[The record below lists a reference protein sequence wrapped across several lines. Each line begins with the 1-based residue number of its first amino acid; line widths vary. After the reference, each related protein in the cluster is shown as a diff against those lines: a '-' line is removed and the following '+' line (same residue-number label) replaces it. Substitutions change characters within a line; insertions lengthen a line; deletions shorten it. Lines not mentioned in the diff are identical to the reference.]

1 MENEEEEALTEGA
14 EGREGA
20 KAPETDWKA
29 EARKWEERAKANY
42 DKAKAYDEAE
52 EARKSELQRA
62 QEATARLEA
71 ELGDL
76 KRKAELDAA
85 RARVAKKTGVP
96 ESLVT
101 GDDEESMTEF
111 AKAVAAF
118 AKPDPAPRMPGAG
131 KFAGDGAAEPDA
143 RLALARQMFGRND
156 S

>member
-1 MENEEEEALTEGA
+1 MENEGEEALTEGA

-52 EARKSELQRA
+52 
-62 QEATARLEA
+62 EATARLEA

-131 KFAGDGAAEPDA
+131 KFAGDGAAELDA